1 MADLEKKEIEEE
13 TEECIDWDETQKQGK
28 IVKTTRKK
36 EEKEVVDYD
45 LFIPGEYNSSNKSKK
60 EDTTVEKF
68 LYEEFESSFFSKLMD
83 GLIIL
88 SFVFYAIF
96 KIYFSM
102 AEKKTI
108 SMVTMLCAISV
119 MLLISVS
126 TTTAIRLGIW
136 PKREDNKMKLA
147 ERVMIVTAV
156 IVLVFSLSFLYEEKI
171 RKIMLIICGAHILY
185 MILVI
190 IITKIVAKKLTI
202 KKG

>member
-1 MADLEKKEIEEE
+1 MADLENKEIEEE

-36 EEKEVVDYD
+36 EKKEVVDYD

-83 GLIIL
+83 GLVLL

-102 AEKKTI
+102 AESKTI
-108 SMVTMLCAISV
+108 SMVTMLCTISV

-147 ERVMIVTAV
+147 ERVMLVTAI

-190 IITKIVAKKLTI
+190 IITKIVSKNLTI